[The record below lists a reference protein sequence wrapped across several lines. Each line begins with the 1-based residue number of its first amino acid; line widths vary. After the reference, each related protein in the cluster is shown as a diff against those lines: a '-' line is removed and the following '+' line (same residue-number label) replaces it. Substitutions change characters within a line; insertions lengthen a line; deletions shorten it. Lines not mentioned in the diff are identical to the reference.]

1 MVMGWYLGPDLN
13 RHDLNN
19 REISSSLHY
28 GSAQDNPPK
37 CKSNA
42 ILDCVRSRADAL
54 TQTYECQE
62 SVTEPP
68 RGLTLVV
75 IAMVTGQ
82 RH

>member
-1 MVMGWYLGPDLN
+1 MVVGWCRGPDLN

-19 REISSSLHY
+19 REILSSLHY
-28 GSAQDNPPK
+28 GSAKDNPPK
-37 CKSNA
+37 RKSNA
-42 ILDCVRSRADAL
+42 ILDCVRSRVDAL

-62 SVTEPP
+62 SITDPP
-68 RGLTLVV
+68 RGLTVVV

>member
-1 MVMGWYLGPDLN
+1 MVMGWCLGPDLN

-19 REISSSLHY
+19 REILSSLHY

-37 CKSNA
+37 HKSNA
-42 ILDCVRSRADAL
+42 SLACFRSRVDAL
-54 TQTYECQE
+54 TQTYECQD
-62 SVTEPP
+62 SITDPP
-68 RGLTLVV
+68 RGLTVVV